1 MSGSGKRIAPVVNG
15 RQKGAA
21 AERKISKLLAD
32 YLGEEFGLS
41 FKRDLEQ
48 YREGEHGD
56 LVCNDPSFPFVLEI
70 KRFKSGCAAQPKWW
84 DQCCAAAKAE
94 TERRRVLRPD
104 APDKLPL
111 LVYKYN
117 HQQWK
122 WRMPAEAVMRAG
134 LPHGCST
141 MREDAELDW
150 NYAVEMDTRTAMMIV
165 RELLTDASEV

>member
-1 MSGSGKRIAPVVNG
+1 MVNG

-21 AERKISKLLAD
+21 AEREIAKLLFD
-32 YLGEEFGLS
+32 ELGMT

-48 YREGEHGD
+48 YRAADHGD
-56 LVCNDPSFPFVLEI
+56 LICDEPFPFVIEV
-70 KRFKSGCAAQPKWW
+70 KRYKTGCAAQPAWW
-84 DQCCAAAKAE
+84 DQVCAAAKSAG
-94 TERRRVLRPD
+94 L
-104 APDKLPL
+104 LPM

-134 LPHGCST
+134 LPHGCMT

-150 NYAVEMDTRTAMMIV
+150 NYAVEMDTRCAMMIV
-165 RELLTDASEV
+165 RELLTDAPEV

>member
-1 MSGSGKRIAPVVNG
+1 VVNG

-21 AERKISKLLAD
+21 AEREIAKLLFD
-32 YLGEEFGLS
+32 ELGMT

-48 YREGEHGD
+48 YRAADHGD
-56 LVCNDPSFPFVLEI
+56 LICDEPFPFVIEV
-70 KRFKSGCAAQPKWW
+70 KRYKTGCAPQPAWW
-84 DQCCAAAKAE
+84 DQVCAAAKSAG
-94 TERRRVLRPD
+94 L
-104 APDKLPL
+104 LPM

-134 LPHGCST
+134 LPHGCSQ

-165 RELLTDASEV
+165 RELLADAVSVSSVEGVNVKEL

>member
-1 MSGSGKRIAPVVNG
+1 MVNG

-21 AERKISKLLAD
+21 AEREIAKLLFD
-32 YLGEEFGLS
+32 ELGMT

-48 YREGEHGD
+48 YRAADHGD
-56 LVCNDPSFPFVLEI
+56 LICDEPFPFVIEV
-70 KRFKSGCAAQPKWW
+70 KRYKTGCAAQPAWW
-84 DQCCAAAKAE
+84 DQVCAAAKSAG
-94 TERRRVLRPD
+94 L
-104 APDKLPL
+104 LPM

-134 LPHGCST
+134 LPHGCMT

-165 RELLTDASEV
+165 RELLTDAPEV

>member
-1 MSGSGKRIAPVVNG
+1 MVNG

-21 AERKISKLLAD
+21 AEREIAKMLFD
-32 YLGEEFGLS
+32 ELGMT

-48 YREGEHGD
+48 YRAADHGD
-56 LVCNDPSFPFVLEI
+56 LICDEPFPFVIEV
-70 KRFKSGCAAQPKWW
+70 KRYKTGCAPQPAWW
-84 DQCCAAAKAE
+84 DQVCAAAKSAG
-94 TERRRVLRPD
+94 L
-104 APDKLPL
+104 LPL

-134 LPHGCST
+134 LPHGCMT

-150 NYAVEMDTRTAMMIV
+150 NYAVEMDTRCAMMIV
-165 RELLTDASEV
+165 RELLADAVSVSSVEGVNVKEL

>member
-1 MSGSGKRIAPVVNG
+1 MVNG

-21 AERKISKLLAD
+21 AEREIAKLLFD
-32 YLGEEFGLS
+32 ELGLS

-48 YREGEHGD
+48 YRAADHGD
-56 LVCNDPSFPFVLEI
+56 LICDEPFPFVIEV
-70 KRFKSGCAAQPKWW
+70 KRYKTGCAPQPAWW
-84 DQCCAAAKAE
+84 DQVCAAAKSAG
-94 TERRRVLRPD
+94 L
-104 APDKLPL
+104 LPL

-165 RELLTDASEV
+165 RELLADAVSVSSVEGVNVKEL

>member
-1 MSGSGKRIAPVVNG
+1 MVNG

-21 AERKISKLLAD
+21 AEREVAKLLFD
-32 YLGEEFGLS
+32 ELGLS

-48 YREGEHGD
+48 YRAADHGD
-56 LVCNDPSFPFVLEI
+56 LICDEPFPFVIEV
-70 KRFKSGCAAQPKWW
+70 KRYKTGCAPQPAWW
-84 DQCCAAAKAE
+84 DQVCAAAKSAG
-94 TERRRVLRPD
+94 L
-104 APDKLPL
+104 LPM

-150 NYAVEMDTRTAMMIV
+150 NYAVEMDTRTAMMLV
-165 RELLTDASEV
+165 RELLTHAPEV

>member
-1 MSGSGKRIAPVVNG
+1 MVNG

-21 AERKISKLLAD
+21 AEREIAKLLFD
-32 YLGEEFGLS
+32 ELGMT

-48 YREGEHGD
+48 YRAADHGD
-56 LVCNDPSFPFVLEI
+56 LICDEPFPFVIEV
-70 KRFKSGCAAQPKWW
+70 KRYKTGCAPQPAWW
-84 DQCCAAAKAE
+84 DQVCAAAKSAG
-94 TERRRVLRPD
+94 L
-104 APDKLPL
+104 LPM

-165 RELLTDASEV
+165 RELLADAVSVSSVEGVNVKEL

>member
-1 MSGSGKRIAPVVNG
+1 MVNG

-21 AERKISKLLAD
+21 AEREIAKLLFD
-32 YLGEEFGLS
+32 ELGMT

-48 YREGEHGD
+48 YRAADHGD
-56 LVCNDPSFPFVLEI
+56 LICDEPFPFVIEV
-70 KRFKSGCAAQPKWW
+70 KRYKTGCAPQPAWW
-84 DQCCAAAKAE
+84 DQVCAAAKSAG
-94 TERRRVLRPD
+94 L
-104 APDKLPL
+104 LPM

-134 LPHGCST
+134 LPHGCSQ

-165 RELLTDASEV
+165 RELLADAVSVSSVEGVNVKEL

>member
-1 MSGSGKRIAPVVNG
+1 MVNG

-21 AERKISKLLAD
+21 AEREIAKLLFD
-32 YLGEEFGLS
+32 ELGMT

-48 YREGEHGD
+48 YRAADHGD
-56 LVCNDPSFPFVLEI
+56 LICDEPFPFVIEV
-70 KRFKSGCAAQPKWW
+70 KRYKTGCAAQPAWW
-84 DQCCAAAKAE
+84 DQVCSAAQV
-94 TERRRVLRPD
+94 RH
-104 APDKLPL
+104 KLPL

-134 LPHGCST
+134 LPHGCSQ

-165 RELLTDASEV
+165 RELLCDAPEV

>member
-1 MSGSGKRIAPVVNG
+1 MVNG

-21 AERKISKLLAD
+21 AEREIAKLLFD
-32 YLGEEFGLS
+32 ELGMT

-48 YREGEHGD
+48 YRAADHGD
-56 LVCNDPSFPFVLEI
+56 LICDEPFPFVIEV
-70 KRFKSGCAAQPKWW
+70 KRYKTGCAPQPAWW
-84 DQCCAAAKAE
+84 DQVCAAAKSAG
-94 TERRRVLRPD
+94 L
-104 APDKLPL
+104 LPM

-134 LPHGCST
+134 LPHGCSQ

-150 NYAVEMDTRTAMMIV
+150 NYAVEMDTRTTMMIV
-165 RELLTDASEV
+165 RELLADAVSVSSVEGVNVKEL

>member
-1 MSGSGKRIAPVVNG
+1 MVNG

-21 AERKISKLLAD
+21 AEREIAKLLFD
-32 YLGEEFGLS
+32 ELGMT

-48 YREGEHGD
+48 YRAADHGD
-56 LVCNDPSFPFVLEI
+56 LICDEPFPFVIEV
-70 KRFKSGCAAQPKWW
+70 KRYKTGCAPQPAWW
-84 DQCCAAAKAE
+84 DQVCAAAKSAG
-94 TERRRVLRPD
+94 L
-104 APDKLPL
+104 LPL

-134 LPHGCST
+134 LPHGCSQ

-165 RELLTDASEV
+165 RELLCDDRSAE

>member
-1 MSGSGKRIAPVVNG
+1 MTVNG

-21 AERKISKLLAD
+21 AEREIAKLLFD
-32 YLGEEFGLS
+32 ELGMT

-48 YREGEHGD
+48 YRAADHGD
-56 LVCNDPSFPFVLEI
+56 LICDEPFPFVIEV
-70 KRFKSGCAAQPKWW
+70 KRYKAGCAPQPAWW
-84 DQCCAAAKAE
+84 DQVCAAAKSAG
-94 TERRRVLRPD
+94 L
-104 APDKLPL
+104 LPL

-117 HQQWK
+117 HQSWK

-150 NYAVEMDTRTAMMIV
+150 NYAVEMDTRCAMMIV
-165 RELLTDASEV
+165 RELLTDAPEV

>member
-1 MSGSGKRIAPVVNG
+1 MVNG

-21 AERKISKLLAD
+21 AEREIAKLLFD
-32 YLGEEFGLS
+32 ELGMT

-48 YREGEHGD
+48 YRAADHGD
-56 LVCNDPSFPFVLEI
+56 LICDEPFPFVIEV
-70 KRFKSGCAAQPKWW
+70 KRYKTGCAPQPAWW
-84 DQCCAAAKAE
+84 DQVCAAAKSAG
-94 TERRRVLRPD
+94 L
-104 APDKLPL
+104 LPL

-134 LPHGCST
+134 LPHGNMG
-141 MREDAELDW
+141 MREDAQLDW

-165 RELLTDASEV
+165 RELLCDAPEV

>member
-1 MSGSGKRIAPVVNG
+1 MVNG

-21 AERKISKLLAD
+21 AEREIAKLLFD
-32 YLGEEFGLS
+32 ELGMT

-48 YREGEHGD
+48 YRAADHGD
-56 LVCNDPSFPFVLEI
+56 LICDEPFPFVIEV
-70 KRFKSGCAAQPKWW
+70 KRYKTGCAAQPAWW
-84 DQCCAAAKAE
+84 DQVCAAAKSAG
-94 TERRRVLRPD
+94 L
-104 APDKLPL
+104 LPL

-134 LPHGCST
+134 LPHGCMT

-150 NYAVEMDTRTAMMIV
+150 NYAVEMDTRCAMMIV
-165 RELLTDASEV
+165 RELLTDAPEV

>member
-1 MSGSGKRIAPVVNG
+1 MVNG

-21 AERKISKLLAD
+21 AEREIAKLLFD
-32 YLGEEFGLS
+32 ELGMT

-48 YREGEHGD
+48 YRAADHGD
-56 LVCNDPSFPFVLEI
+56 LICDEPFPFVIEV
-70 KRFKSGCAAQPKWW
+70 KRYKTGCAPQPAWW
-84 DQCCAAAKAE
+84 DQVCAAAKSAG
-94 TERRRVLRPD
+94 L
-104 APDKLPL
+104 LPL

-150 NYAVEMDTRTAMMIV
+150 GYAVEMDTRTTMMIV
-165 RELLTDASEV
+165 RELLCDAPEV

>member
-1 MSGSGKRIAPVVNG
+1 VVNG

-21 AERKISKLLAD
+21 AEREIAKLLFD
-32 YLGEEFGLS
+32 ELGMT

-48 YREGEHGD
+48 YRAADHGD
-56 LVCNDPSFPFVLEI
+56 LICDEPFPFVIEV
-70 KRFKSGCAAQPKWW
+70 KRYKTGCAPQPAWW
-84 DQCCAAAKAE
+84 DQVCAAAKSAG
-94 TERRRVLRPD
+94 L
-104 APDKLPL
+104 LPM

-134 LPHGCST
+134 LPHGCSQ

-150 NYAVEMDTRTAMMIV
+150 NYAVEMDTRTTMMIV
-165 RELLTDASEV
+165 RELLADAVSVSSVEGVNVKEL

>member
-1 MSGSGKRIAPVVNG
+1 MVNG

-21 AERKISKLLAD
+21 AEREIAKLLFD
-32 YLGEEFGLS
+32 ELGMT

-48 YREGEHGD
+48 YRAADHGD
-56 LVCNDPSFPFVLEI
+56 LTCDEPFPFVIEV
-70 KRFKSGCAAQPKWW
+70 KRYKTGCAPQPAWW
-84 DQCCAAAKAE
+84 DQACAAAKSAG
-94 TERRRVLRPD
+94 L
-104 APDKLPL
+104 LPM

-134 LPHGCST
+134 LPHGNMG

-150 NYAVEMDTRTAMMIV
+150 GYAVEMDTRTAMMIV
-165 RELLTDASEV
+165 RELLADAVSVSSVEGVNVKEL

>member
-1 MSGSGKRIAPVVNG
+1 MNG

-21 AERKISKLLAD
+21 AEREIAKLLFD
-32 YLGEEFGLS
+32 ELGMT

-48 YREGEHGD
+48 YRAADHGD
-56 LVCNDPSFPFVLEI
+56 LICDEPFPFVIEV
-70 KRFKSGCAAQPKWW
+70 KRYKTGCAPQPAWW
-84 DQCCAAAKAE
+84 DQVCAAAKSAG
-94 TERRRVLRPD
+94 L
-104 APDKLPL
+104 LPL

-150 NYAVEMDTRTAMMIV
+150 GYAVEMDTRTTMMIV
-165 RELLTDASEV
+165 RELLCDAPEV

>member
-1 MSGSGKRIAPVVNG
+1 MVNG

-21 AERKISKLLAD
+21 AEREIAKLLFD
-32 YLGEEFGLS
+32 ELGMT

-48 YREGEHGD
+48 YRAADHGD
-56 LVCNDPSFPFVLEI
+56 LICDEPFPFVVEV
-70 KRFKSGCAAQPKWW
+70 KRYKTGCAPQPAWW
-84 DQCCAAAKAE
+84 DQVCAAAKSAG
-94 TERRRVLRPD
+94 L
-104 APDKLPL
+104 LPL

-134 LPHGCST
+134 LPHGNMG
-141 MREDAELDW
+141 MREDAQLDW

-165 RELLTDASEV
+165 RELLCDAPEV

>member
-1 MSGSGKRIAPVVNG
+1 MVNG

-21 AERKISKLLAD
+21 AEREIAKLLFD
-32 YLGEEFGLS
+32 ELGMT

-48 YREGEHGD
+48 YRAADHGD
-56 LVCNDPSFPFVLEI
+56 LICDEPFPFVIEV
-70 KRFKSGCAAQPKWW
+70 KRYKTGCAPQPAWW
-84 DQCCAAAKAE
+84 DQVCAAAKSAG
-94 TERRRVLRPD
+94 L
-104 APDKLPL
+104 LPL

-134 LPHGCST
+134 LPHGNMG

-150 NYAVEMDTRTAMMIV
+150 GYAVEMDTRTAMMIV
-165 RELLTDASEV
+165 RELLADAVSVSSVEGVNVKEL

>member
-1 MSGSGKRIAPVVNG
+1 MVNG

-21 AERKISKLLAD
+21 AEREIAKLLLD
-32 YLGEEFGLS
+32 ELGMT

-48 YREGEHGD
+48 YRAADHGD
-56 LVCNDPSFPFVLEI
+56 LICDEPFPFVIEV
-70 KRFKSGCAAQPKWW
+70 KRYKAGCAPQPAWW
-84 DQCCAAAKAE
+84 DQVCAAAKSAG
-94 TERRRVLRPD
+94 L
-104 APDKLPL
+104 LPL

-150 NYAVEMDTRTAMMIV
+150 NYAVEMDTRCAMMIV
-165 RELLTDASEV
+165 RELLTDAPEV

>member
-1 MSGSGKRIAPVVNG
+1 MVNG

-21 AERKISKLLAD
+21 AEREIAKLLLD
-32 YLGEEFGLS
+32 ELGMT

-48 YREGEHGD
+48 YRAADHGD
-56 LVCNDPSFPFVLEI
+56 LICDEPFPFVIEV
-70 KRFKSGCAAQPKWW
+70 KRYKAGCAPQPAWW
-84 DQCCAAAKAE
+84 DQVCAAAKSAG
-94 TERRRVLRPD
+94 L
-104 APDKLPL
+104 LPM

-141 MREDAELDW
+141 MREGAELDW
-150 NYAVEMDTRTAMMIV
+150 GYAVEMDTRTCMMIV
-165 RELLTDASEV
+165 RELLVDEVSASGAKV